1 MGNVSKEMVDAVR
14 LARLQ
19 EWERMATGMPR
30 GQHILSVEM
39 LRAGPNQ
46 TAIVLTIARDGKVHQ
61 FELVADAKGQHPRPV
76 ITRRGRVDCDDPPKF
91 DPAPRVE
98 AFAVT
103 EGPAPLAGGG
113 EDDNVATDVPLNY
126 PPDKEPPDPGVISLG
141 SSLLETTFDLGEQV
155 AGGGTT

>member
-19 EWERMATGMPR
+19 EWERMATRMPK

-39 LRAGPNQ
+39 LRVGSNQ

-61 FELVADAKGQHPRPV
+61 FELVADAKGQNPRPV
-76 ITRRGRVDCDDPPKF
+76 ITRRGRVECDDPPKL
-91 DPAPRVE
+91 DAL
-98 AFAVT
+98 T
-103 EGPAPLAGGG
+103 EGPTPLAGG
-113 EDDNVATDVPLNY
+113 EDDSVATDVPLNY
-126 PPDKEPPDPGVISLG
+126 PPDKEPSDPGVISLG

>member
-19 EWERMATGMPR
+19 DWERMATRMPK

-39 LRAGPNQ
+39 LRVAPNQ

-61 FELVADAKGQHPRPV
+61 FELVADAKGQNARPV
-76 ITRRGRVDCDDPPKF
+76 ITRRGRVECDDPPK
-91 DPAPRVE
+91 AL
-98 AFAVT
+98 A
-103 EGPAPLAGGG
+103 EGPAPLAGG
-113 EDDNVATDVPLNY
+113 EDDTVANDVPLNY
-126 PPDKEPPDPGVISLG
+126 PPDKEPPDPGVTSLG

-155 AGGGTT
+155 AGSSTP

>member
-19 EWERMATGMPR
+19 DWERMATRMPK

-39 LRAGPNQ
+39 LRAAPNQ

-61 FELVADAKGQHPRPV
+61 FELVADAKGQNAKPV
-76 ITRRGRVDCDDPPKF
+76 ITRRGRVECDDPKL
-91 DPAPRVE
+91 AE
-98 AFAVT
+98 GLA
-103 EGPAPLAGGG
+103 EGPAPLAGGE
-113 EDDNVATDVPLNY
+113 EDTVANGVPLNY
-126 PPDKEPPDPGVISLG
+126 PPDKEPPDPGVVSLG

-155 AGGGTT
+155 AGSNT